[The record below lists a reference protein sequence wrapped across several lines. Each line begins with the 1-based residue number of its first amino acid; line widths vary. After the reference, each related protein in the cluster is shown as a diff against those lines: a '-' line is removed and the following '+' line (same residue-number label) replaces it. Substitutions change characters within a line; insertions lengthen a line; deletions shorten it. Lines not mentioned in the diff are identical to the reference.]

1 MPHFLV
7 LWAGRVP
14 KIFLSLMSD
23 VLIRMCQD
31 CQVAGW
37 NKNGHKADCKLLK
50 DEDLRSLFTNDWDK
64 FESGIQFPLSK

>member
-1 MPHFLV
+1 
-7 LWAGRVP
+7 
-14 KIFLSLMSD
+14 MSD